1 MRVRVVRSSMRWDR
15 LVIIAAVVV
24 AAALGVSILA
34 APVGRLVVIVPD
46 DAFYYLQIARNLVA
60 TGRSTADGVSV
71 TNGYH
76 PLWLAIVTSLAAI
89 IPDREWLLR
98 AAVGMSV
105 LLHFVASWLV
115 GARVTQ
121 MVGRAWGRAA
131 ALCWLLN
138 RVAFVIALQAMES
151 TLYIVM
157 LLVALGVHLRLA
169 ATFAAA
175 TREIPQRRLLFL
187 YGASLG
193 FVILARTEGAIIAVI
208 ALVWLGARLWRTPIR
223 WGLCAATLGLVVMPW
238 LLFSLWQVG
247 TIQQDSGA
255 MKALWAADL
264 FPSVASRL
272 TNLLDTTDYFFRGS
286 MRLMWYSLPS
296 PLFVM
301 AVITLGA
308 ACVAVQWRRPRGR
321 AALALRAVVI
331 PTSVVAVVYGLTL
344 VDRQIWWLGLP
355 WLAIFLT
362 AMIGTVWLCRA
373 IPAVRRRQPLVRG
386 AVVAASLLSFIALA
400 RAPLAPYQ
408 WQADV
413 LRSQTAIERLI
424 PADQR
429 IGCFNAGIPLYFGTG
444 RVIALDGLV
453 SHAARRY
460 WIEHRV
466 DDYVRDA
473 NVRFIADD
481 AMTLSRARHF
491 SRGPLSLD
499 VRRTFPLRGWPTDER
514 VLWAI
519 PQPASDPAS
528 HGPKQL
534 QQEALSLW
542 EVQASQLLTPR
553 LGAGF
558 TAARR

>member
-1 MRVRVVRSSMRWDR
+1 MRWHR
-15 LVIIAAVVV
+15 LVIIAAPLV
-24 AAALGVSILA
+24 AGAMGASILA
-34 APVGRLVVIVPD
+34 APVERLVVIVPD

-60 TGRSTADGVSV
+60 TGRATVDGVSV

-98 AAVGMSV
+98 AAVGISV
-105 LLHFVASWLV
+105 LLHYIASWLV

-121 MVGRAWGRAA
+121 VVGRAWGRTA

-151 TLYIVM
+151 TLYLVM

-169 ATFAAA
+169 ATVA
-175 TREIPQRRLLFL
+175 TGAVATAGEMPPRRLLLL
-187 YGASLG
+187 YGVSLG
-193 FVILARTEGAIIAVI
+193 VVSLARTEGAIIAVI
-208 ALVWLGARLWRTPIR
+208 ALAWLGVRLWRTPIR
-223 WGLCAATLGLVVMPW
+223 WGLCAAALGLVVTPW

-255 MKALWAADL
+255 MKALWAADV
-264 FPSVASRL
+264 FPNVASRL
-272 TNLLDTTDYFFRGS
+272 TNLVDTIDYFLRGS
-286 MRLMWYSLPS
+286 LRLMWYSLPS
-296 PLFVM
+296 PLVVI

-308 ACVAVQWRRPRGR
+308 ACVAEQLRRPRGR
-321 AALALRAVVI
+321 AALALRAAVI
-331 PTSVVAVVYGLTL
+331 PASVIAVVYGLTL

-355 WLAIFLT
+355 WLAMFLT
-362 AMIGTVWLCRA
+362 AMIGTVWFCRA
-373 IPAVRRRQPLVRG
+373 ILAMRRRQSLLR
-386 AVVAASLLSFIALA
+386 AAMVAASLLSFIALA
-400 RAPLAPYQ
+400 RAPVAPYP

-413 LRSQTAIERLI
+413 LRSQAAIEQLI

-453 SHAARRY
+453 SHAARGY
-460 WIEHRV
+460 WVEHRV
-466 DDYVRDA
+466 DDYVRDVG
-473 NVRFIADD
+473 VRFIADD
-481 AMTLSRARHF
+481 AMALSRAQHF
-491 SRGPLSLD
+491 SRDPLSLET
-499 VRRTFPLRGWPTDER
+499 RRTFPLNGWPTGER
-514 VLWAI
+514 VLWAVTSFATSVRASQG
-519 PQPASDPAS
+519 PEPVQQPALTFW
-528 HGPKQL
+528 KIQN
-534 QQEALSLW
+534 
-542 EVQASQLLTPR
+542 SQPLAPR